1 MSDLYKDGYSAADF
15 GAEPDVSRETLEAF
29 TRWHGLLSQWN
40 RKINL
45 VSPNALSDYWLRHA
59 LDSWQLAAFLPK
71 DVAEPLKILDLGSG
85 AGFPGL
91 AMAIAVKARNAQ
103 AGQGHVTLVE
113 SAGKK
118 ANFLRTVIRE
128 LSLPATVW
136 AARAEDLA
144 VSSPND
150 AYDIITARAFAPL
163 PRLLTYAQPFWSA
176 ETKAL
181 LLKGQ
186 SATDEL
192 TEARK
197 YWTFTAETQPSRSAP
212 DGEILLIERLAA
224 IAST

>member
-1 MSDLYKDGYSAADF
+1 MSGLYKEGYSAADF
-15 GAEPDVSRETLEAF
+15 AAEPDVSRETFEAF
-29 TRWHGLLSQWN
+29 TRWHALLTQWN

-59 LDSWQLAAFLPK
+59 LDSWQLAALLPNTADK
-71 DVAEPLKILDLGSG
+71 GDGADRGGLKLLDLGSG

-91 AMAIAVKARNAQ
+91 AMAIALKQRGV
-103 AGQGHVTLVE
+103 GTVTLVE

-144 VSSPND
+144 PEP
-150 AYDIITARAFAPL
+150 YDIVTARAFAPL
-163 PRLLTYAQPFWSA
+163 PRLLSYAQPFWGA
-176 ETKAL
+176 QTKAL

-186 SATDEL
+186 SVGDEL
-192 TEARK
+192 TEAQK
-197 YWTFTAETQPSRSAP
+197 YWTFESQTQPSRSAE
-212 DGEILLIERLAA
+212 DGEILMIDNLRAR
-224 IAST
+224 